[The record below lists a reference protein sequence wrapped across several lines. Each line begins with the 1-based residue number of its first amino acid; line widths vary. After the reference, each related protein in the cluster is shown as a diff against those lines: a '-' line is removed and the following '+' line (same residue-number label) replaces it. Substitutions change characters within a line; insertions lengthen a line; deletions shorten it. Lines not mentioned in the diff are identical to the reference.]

1 MIKTD
6 DKKCAVY
13 GKDNLSLSREAFEA
27 WTKLAKVWRYFA
39 RLTRIIVLL
48 FNMHIDD
55 KVQFTEFITLQKV
68 TFSFPT
74 HEIAHLG

>member
-1 MIKTD
+1 M
-6 DKKCAVY
+6 Y

-27 WTKLAKVWRYFA
+27 WSKLAKLRRSFA

-55 KVQFTEFITLQKV
+55 KVQFTEFTTLQKV

-74 HEIAHLG
+74 RKIALLE